1 MTTRKALAEIAVDS
15 QRGWVL
21 PRFGSLPFRYQAWAH
36 FEKDPTWGSATW
48 TLLVELADAPDPSS
62 QKVEATVSFLSP
74 TAPHAVLEEGATF
87 KLFMGQFHYTNGR
100 ITRIL
105 PDENAT

>member
-1 MTTRKALAEIAVDS
+1 MTTRKALAEIAVDP

-21 PRFGSLPFRYQAWAH
+21 PRFGGRPLRYQAWVR

-48 TLLVELADAPDPSS
+48 TLLVELAAPPAPSAD
-62 QKVEATVSFLSP
+62 KVDATVSFVAP

-87 KLFMGQFHYTNGR
+87 ELFMGQVHYTHGR

-105 PDENAT
+105 PD